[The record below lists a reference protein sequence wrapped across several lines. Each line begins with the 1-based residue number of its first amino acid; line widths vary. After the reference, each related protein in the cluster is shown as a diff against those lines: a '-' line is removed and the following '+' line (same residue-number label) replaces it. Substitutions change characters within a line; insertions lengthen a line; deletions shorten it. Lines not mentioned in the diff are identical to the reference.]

1 MVAPLTAVSLNTP
14 GSRPPRKKKRG
25 RATYAA
31 VDLDSADGRTEE
43 LENIRVWNI
52 SKSETTGRVSATRKN
67 HKHAYASLP
76 VPLREESP
84 PIEHIDAP
92 ANPEQP
98 PTEPGTKRKRARAKI
113 VKDNDSVS
121 LVLVPSITLTI
132 TRWQT
137 NMEDWLGYFSVTLDE
152 ILRMDGLGDS
162 TVPGTCADCSTGSVG
177 KYRCLDCWDD
187 NLYCSRCLLSSHR
200 RLPLHRIEVRAT
212 SLESRRV
219 RMNFTS
225 RSGSTAFSNVS
236 PWKVSAWS

>member
-31 VDLDSADGRTEE
+31 VDLDSADGHAEE

-67 HKHAYASLP
+67 REHAYASLP

-84 PIEHIDAP
+84 AIEHSDAP
-92 ANPEQP
+92 ENPEQP
-98 PTEPGTKRKRARAKI
+98 PTESSTKRKRARAKT
-113 VKDNDSVS
+113 VKSNDSVS
-121 LVLVPSITLTI
+121 SMLVSSIKLTI

-137 NMEDWLGYFSVTLDE
+137 NMEDWLGYFPVTLDE
-152 ILRMDGLGDS
+152 ILRLDGLGDS
-162 TVPGTCADCSTGSVG
+162 TVPGTCASCSTGSVG
-177 KYRCLDCWDD
+177 EYRCIDCWDD
-187 NLYCSRCLLSSHR
+187 DLYCSRCLLSFHR

-219 RMNFTS
+219 RTNFTP
-225 RSGSTAFSNVS
+225 RSGPTAFSNVS
-236 PWKVSAWS
+236 PWKVSA